1 MIHQKS
7 ETVVCSEYIGGFLLL
22 FAIFFILYL
31 LFDIYRMIWLVRK
44 KLKWQKQVYAYCV
57 INIYIDTFFNLA
69 NNTDKEYNLTEIHNA
84 FDFNYAC
91 NKIMFWKLNKIIKDN
106 WYSTVISFFKEK
118 RISNKDIDE
127 LDSLFEMYKTTSGEN
142 YIKLINNFIEEKK
155 WQWNVKL

>member
-7 ETVVCSEYIGGFLLL
+7 EIVSCPEYVGGFLFL
-22 FAIFFILYL
+22 FSIFFILYL

-57 INIYIDTFFNLA
+57 INTYIDNA
-69 NNTDKEYNLTEIHNA
+69 NNLLEHKKYNLIEIHNS

-91 NKIMFWKLNKIIKDN
+91 NKIMFWRLNKIIKDN
-106 WYSTVISFFKEK
+106 WYYTITSFFKEK